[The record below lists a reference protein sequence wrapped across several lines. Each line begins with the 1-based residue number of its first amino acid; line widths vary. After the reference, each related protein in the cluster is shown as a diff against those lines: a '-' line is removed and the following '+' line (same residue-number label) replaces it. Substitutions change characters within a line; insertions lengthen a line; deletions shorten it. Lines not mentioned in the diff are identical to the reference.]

1 MKKFVLF
8 ATFCWQMLGLCAQE
22 PQCHFSDWLT
32 LDTSL
37 TLQTTTSEI
46 MQKNWVATVCEN
58 NLWLCPRNPF
68 VAHGKDMQAVVRGV
82 ELITCQQDS
91 LLLPYPQLS
100 SSWKREAEA
109 CCVYALSKEG
119 PYLLLVCDNQLL
131 LYQRQRNQYEFAH
144 RWFCFGVCTGY
155 LHQNKVYALVDD
167 KENRCY
173 RWMRY
178 ESENAQTAELV
189 RKLLQPM
196 AFLLQ
201 FEPNRYLQVKEDALY
216 YMPPGENIVKKFS
229 LQGEQLDSV
238 VFEVESWKRFPMDFV
253 WQSNQLPYG
262 VERINHALR
271 NQYRQYSF
279 AKTLDVLSDSLL
291 LLSLNLDDES
301 RGRQLAVMRLQKTKD
316 GWRRD
321 FGTQFISD
329 TSMRYVDGRFP
340 AVFHANGENIVLC
353 PYRNQLLQLLLAPV
367 EENYEGLSAF
377 AYKKYKDRCFK
388 QEMPVL
394 KLRVQ
399 SMRAPWRFYDFDNRL
414 YTLDSLGKEKVI
426 VMVNRQPQCSG
437 CQQHLLKYLSTLDT
451 SELRLACLM
460 GRVDSYLQRRQQL
473 SQLTEQG
480 GGRLKP
486 LFEMED
492 EVYGLLHSQH
502 SYPSVVL
509 WQKGWGVVAVFDTSA
524 IFTEDLDRYEFSE
537 KFLREIK
544 TFVERR

>member
-8 ATFCWQMLGLCAQE
+8 ATLYWQMLLLCAQE
-22 PQCHFSDWLT
+22 PQCHFSEWLT
-32 LDTSL
+32 LETSL

-46 MQKNWVATVCEN
+46 MQKNWVATVYEN
-58 NLWLCPRNPF
+58 SLWFCPRKPF
-68 VAHGKDMQAVVRGV
+68 VARGKDVQAVIRGV
-82 ELITCQQDS
+82 GLTAYQQDS

-109 CCVYALSKEG
+109 CCVYALSMEG

-131 LYQRQRNQYEFAH
+131 LYQQRQNKYEFAH

-155 LHQNKVYALVDD
+155 LNQNKVYAVVDD

-178 ESENAQTAELV
+178 ESGKAQTAELV
-189 RKLLQPM
+189 RELPLPVP
-196 AFLLQ
+196 FLLQ

-216 YMPPGENIVKKFS
+216 FMPPGENVVKRFS
-229 LQGEQLDSV
+229 LLGEPLDSLA
-238 VFEVESWKRFPMDFV
+238 FEEEGWKRFPKEFV
-253 WQSNQLPYG
+253 QQSNQLPYG

-279 AKTLDVLSDSLL
+279 AKTLDVLSDTLL

-301 RGRQLAVMRLQKTKD
+301 RARQLAVMRLQKTKD

-321 FGTQFISD
+321 FSTQFISD

-340 AVFHANGENIVLC
+340 AVFHASGENVVLF
-353 PYRNQLLQLLLAPV
+353 PYRNQLLQLLLAPA
-367 EENYEGLSAF
+367 EEQYEGLSAF
-377 AYKKYKDRCFK
+377 AYKKYKDRCLK
-388 QEMPVL
+388 QQMPVL

-399 SMRAPWRFYDFDNRL
+399 SMRAPWRFYDFDNTL
-414 YTLDSLGKEKVI
+414 CTLDSLGKDKVI
-426 VMVNRQPQCSG
+426 LMVNRQPQCSG
-437 CQQHLLKYLSTLDT
+437 CQQHLLRYLSTMDT
-451 SELRLACLM
+451 SEVRLACLM

-524 IFTEDLDRYEFSE
+524 IFTDDLDRYEFSE
-537 KFLREIK
+537 AFLNDLRR
-544 TFVERR
+544 FVGN